1 MVNQHRVDID
11 RLTLPRPPA
20 GVEVD
25 RGPGAVC
32 INVAGRSA
40 WRWPLWIVGL
50 RVAVVG
56 AALFLFAALL
66 GALAASPAGFGSWTA
81 GGAVALG
88 AGGLLYALVA
98 FGVSRLIL
106 RGPTTYRLHAGGIT
120 QTFASG
126 RWRDMAGESAWERL
140 APDPARPEQ
149 ELAAAGTLV
158 IRFLGKAVVKGAV
171 EAERSDRPL
180 VRLQVA
186 FTDIGVKQ
194 AWWVERVIRRATRP
208 VRKAMRQRIAAR
220 RGGEAVCYEVAGSTV
235 ARVLISALMVG
246 GLALAAAFT
255 VLAAADGARAGFV
268 ERLALV
274 AWAWASLAVVGWA
287 VVNRTWPSCAP
298 QRLRVT
304 SAAVAVG
311 RGHFFGGVERRRARL
326 EEVRAVEVE
335 RRLVVIYLA
344 GGAVPAAAP
353 LRFRVPKGWRPD
365 RFADE
370 LRQILGLIPADRGF
384 PVVARGEGRAS

>member
-1 MVNQHRVDID
+1 MVNEHRVNID

-40 WRWPLWIVGL
+40 WRWPLRIVGL
-50 RVAVVG
+50 RTAV
-56 AALFLFAALL
+56 FAAAFLLFSTLL
-66 GALAASPAGFGSWTA
+66 GVLAASPAGFGSWVA
-81 GGAVALG
+81 GVAFALG

-98 FGVSRLIL
+98 LGISRLIL
-106 RGPTTYRLHAGGIT
+106 RGPTSYRLKAGGIT

-140 APDPARPEQ
+140 APDPARAERA
-149 ELAAAGTLV
+149 LAAAGTLV
-158 IRFLGKAVVKGAV
+158 VRFLGKGVV
-171 EAERSDRPL
+171 EAAQSARSL
-180 VRLQVA
+180 IGLEVA
-186 FTDIGVKQ
+186 FTDVGVKQ
-194 AWWVERVIRRATRP
+194 AWWLERVIRRATRP
-208 VRKAMRQRIAAR
+208 VRKATRRRIGAS
-220 RGGEAVCYEVAGSTV
+220 RGGEAVCFEHAGSMA
-235 ARVLISALMVG
+235 ARVLISAFLVVA
-246 GLALAAAFT
+246 LALAAAFT
-255 VLAAADGARAGFV
+255 FMADAGGARADFV
-268 ERLALV
+268 ELMALV
-274 AWAWASLAVVGWA
+274 AWVWALLAVVGWA

-311 RGHFFGGVERRRARL
+311 RGRFFGGIERRRARL

-335 RRLVVIYLA
+335 RRHVLIHLA
-344 GGAVPAAAP
+344 GGAVRAPAP

-370 LRQILGLIPADRGF
+370 MRQILGLIPADRGF
-384 PVVARGEGRAS
+384 PVVVRGEGRAS